1 MKQLIVISLIMLVG
15 VMTGYS
21 QEADILKSD
30 AIIMESQMQY
40 LKAAELYEQAA
51 IKYDAEQKSD
61 AFMYFKAGQ
70 CYNRVKR
77 YDNALPLLNEA
88 KQNGYDE
95 VDLYIS
101 LGDAYVGKKDYKQAE
116 EALLKGREKDEEREL
131 DINKKL
137 AFTYLNSKQYEKS
150 VEVINAG
157 LAVEPNDVSLLYYLG
172 SSYQRLKKY
181 PEACE
186 SLERVLE
193 VDPNHKNATKMLG
206 VLYFKLTD
214 HKYNVETKRYEAL
227 KNPSRVDYHNSTKKM
242 EQISK
247 GYSKSLPY
255 LEKAHSNSPKD
266 KSIISCLNVAYRRL
280 KMENKADEMS
290 QLLD

>member
-1 MKQLIVISLIMLVG
+1 MKQLIVLSLILLTS
-15 VMTGYS
+15 VMTIFS
-21 QEADILKSD
+21 QEADIHKSD
-30 AIIMESQMQY
+30 AIMMESQMQY

-51 IKYDAEQKSD
+51 IKYEAEQKSD

-70 CYNRVKR
+70 CYNRVKK
-77 YDNALPLLNEA
+77 YDNAIPLLNKA
-88 KQNGYDE
+88 KDLGYDE
-95 VDLYIS
+95 ADLYIS
-101 LGDAYVGKKDYKQAE
+101 LGDAYVGKKDFKQAE
-116 EALLKGREKDEEREL
+116 EALLSGRGKDEEREL
-131 DINKKL
+131 DISKKL

-150 VEVINAG
+150 VEVINSG
-157 LAVEPNDVSLLYYLG
+157 LEVEPNDVSLLYYLG
-172 SSYQRLKKY
+172 SSYQRMKKY

-214 HKYNVETKRYEAL
+214 YQYSKETKRYEAL
-227 KNPSRVDYHNSTKKM
+227 KSPSRVDYHNSTKKL

-247 GYSKSLPY
+247 GYTKSLPF

-266 KSIISCLNVAYRRL
+266 KSIVNCLAVAYRRL
-280 KMENKADEMS
+280 KMETKANEMNA
-290 QLLD
+290 LLK